1 MPPRQGLFLSLFSGR
16 SQRVIQLSTRSFSR
30 GASSNLKSFAELATR
45 PSSKYQV
52 YSSQSDNPFLN
63 LSIEHFLLQ
72 RTPENSTILFFYVNR
87 PCVIIGRNQNPWLEA
102 DLKLLAEPASLLKLT
117 DRGPIP
123 LAPGSTVDLVR
134 RRSGGGAVFHDAGNI
149 NYCVVCPTEEFTRD
163 KHVEMVVEALRRD
176 NPRARVNERHD
187 IVLDQGCCDQDAPAP
202 DPSDMHATRYQ
213 GNGEIRALKVS
224 GSAYKLTRN
233 RSLHHGT
240 CLLNSPNLKAI
251 SRFLKSPGRQFI
263 KARGVD
269 SVRSP
274 VGNVY
279 EGFQPDISSRFQAH
293 VQEAF
298 AARHGLGGDCLKAF
312 QMVKERTEIQQGTDW
327 ICGSLDDSIAN
338 FPEIQTGM
346 EELQVSF
353 LSEISRQ
360 SNHSQCAVVT
370 RLAIRPDTTI
380 HAVKSSCPGG

>member
-1 MPPRQGLFLSLFSGR
+1 MLSRQGLFSSLSSERL
-16 SQRVIQLSTRSFSR
+16 QRVIQLFTRSSSR
-30 GASSNLKSFAELATR
+30 GVSSSSKSFAELATR

-72 RTPENSTILFFYVNR
+72 RTPENSTVLFFYVNR
-87 PCVIIGRNQNPWLEA
+87 PCVVIGRNQNPWLEA
-102 DLKLLAEPASLLKLT
+102 DLKLLAEPASLLTLA
-117 DRGPIP
+117 DGGPIP

-149 NYCVVCPTEEFTRD
+149 NYCVVCPTDEFTRD

-176 NPRARVNERHD
+176 NPQARVNERHD
-187 IVLDQGCCDQDAPAP
+187 IVLDQGRYNHDAPEP
-202 DPSDMHATRYQ
+202 DPSDMHATKYQ
-213 GNGEIRALKVS
+213 GNGESQALKVS
-224 GSAYKLTRN
+224 GSAYKLTRK

-240 CLLNSPNLKAI
+240 CLLNTPNLKAI
-251 SRFLKSPGRQFI
+251 ARYLKSPGRHFI

-279 EGFQPDISSRFQAH
+279 DGFQPDVASRFQAH
-293 VQEAF
+293 VLEAF
-298 AARHGLGGDCLKAF
+298 AARYGLGEDCLKAF
-312 QMVKERTEIQQGTDW
+312 QTVKGRAEVQQRTDW

-338 FPEIQTGM
+338 LPEIQTGM
-346 EELQVSF
+346 GELQVSS
-353 LSEISRQ
+353 LSE
-360 SNHSQCAVVT
+360 
-370 RLAIRPDTTI
+370 
-380 HAVKSSCPGG
+380 SCG